1 MTNPIL
7 HPSSVSANA
16 VDEDA
21 VLNLNVDDLNWQ
33 GKQTTSLCDRFGVHM
48 FTEKFRQAEIRLRQE
63 EKEMAED
70 MFESVMF
77 REEPIDSGMDQI
89 FDTVMAAE
97 TEVIIKADYST
108 DTAAA
113 FDIAALFYIL
123 GGIMAA
129 GVVLWLVERRRKKKC
144 S

>member
-1 MTNPIL
+1 MINPIL
-7 HPSSVSANA
+7 RPSSISENA
-16 VDEDA
+16 MDEDA
-21 VLNLNVDDLNWQ
+21 ALNLNVDDLNWQ

-48 FTEKFRQAEIRLRQE
+48 FTEKFRQAEIGVRQE
-63 EKEMAED
+63 EKELAED

-77 REEPIDSGMDQI
+77 REEPIDNGMEEI

-97 TEVIIKADYST
+97 TEVIIKADYGI
-108 DTAAA
+108 DTTAA
-113 FDIAALFYIL
+113 FDIASLLYIL

>member
-1 MTNPIL
+1 MTNPII
-7 HPSSVSANA
+7 HSSSVSQNA

-21 VLNLNVDDLNWQ
+21 ALNLNVNDLNWQ

-48 FTEKFRQAEIRLRQE
+48 FTDKFSRAEIRVRQE
-63 EKEMAED
+63 EKEMTED

-77 REEPIDSGMDQI
+77 REEPIDNGMEQI

-97 TEVIIKADYST
+97 TEVIIKADYGT
-108 DTAAA
+108 DTSAA
-113 FDIAALFYIL
+113 FDVTALLYIL